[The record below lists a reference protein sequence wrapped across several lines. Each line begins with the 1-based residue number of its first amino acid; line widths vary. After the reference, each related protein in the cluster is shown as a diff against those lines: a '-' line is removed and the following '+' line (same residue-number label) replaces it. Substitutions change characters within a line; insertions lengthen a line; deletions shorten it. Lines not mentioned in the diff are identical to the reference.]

1 MSQVTT
7 LTLLPQTPHTS
18 GPVITGT
25 ARPGAGYYQNLYN
38 YQTFSWSLTNFT
50 GYVIIQATIVD
61 EPSATDWV
69 SIHTINGSNL
79 TQRSFTNI
87 RGNFTYLRV
96 MVTGFTNGLIDN
108 IKVAY

>member
-7 LTLLPQTPHTS
+7 LTLIPQTPYTA
-18 GPVITGT
+18 GPTITGT
-25 ARPGAGYYQNLYN
+25 AQPGAGYYQNLYN
-38 YQTFSWSLTNFT
+38 YQTFSWGLTNFT

-61 EPSATDWV
+61 SPSPTDWV
-69 SIHTINGSNL
+69 NIHTINGTNL

-96 MVTGFTNGLIDN
+96 LVTGFTNGLVDN
-108 IKVAY
+108 VKVAY